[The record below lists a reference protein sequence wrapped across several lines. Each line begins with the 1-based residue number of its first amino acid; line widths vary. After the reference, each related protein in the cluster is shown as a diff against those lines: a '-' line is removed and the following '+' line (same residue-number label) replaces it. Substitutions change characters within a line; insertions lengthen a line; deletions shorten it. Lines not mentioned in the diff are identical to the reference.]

1 MDAYI
6 SIEVGW
12 SNIKSRIV
20 KSVKEWTFEAA
31 GLNRCVMTIIISDK
45 KKAHQA
51 VVGIGFKIN
60 KTAFIFSTITL
71 YMLSF
76 FMVELVG
83 VNSN

>member
-1 MDAYI
+1 
-6 SIEVGW
+6 
-12 SNIKSRIV
+12 
-20 KSVKEWTFEAA
+20 
-31 GLNRCVMTIIISDK
+31 MTIIISDK